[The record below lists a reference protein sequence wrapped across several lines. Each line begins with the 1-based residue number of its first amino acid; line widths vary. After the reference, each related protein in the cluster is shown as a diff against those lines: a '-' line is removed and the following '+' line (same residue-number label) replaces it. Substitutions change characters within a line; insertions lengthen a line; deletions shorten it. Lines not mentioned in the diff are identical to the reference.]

1 MPELAVTLELFTRA
15 LDGDDEAAAAFG
27 HLVAERP
34 PLTAAQR
41 LAVYGD
47 SSRAARIRALEQVYP
62 VCGAVLGERCLR
74 ALARDH
80 VLACPSR
87 HPDLERF
94 GADFD
99 ETLATFLEQRAGPAF
114 SGMAYLPDLA
124 RLEWLWH
131 LIHDGA
137 DDPGFD
143 GPGFLRAAADAP
155 ERIVLRPSHSLR
167 LFASPWPVHGLWR
180 RRGLPSEGEQDTV
193 GPDRVVLWRRGLE
206 RHAEAVDDAT
216 FELLQQLVAGATLEE
231 LAATA
236 PQELLAHAVATG
248 WVAGYE
254 MRDPHDRRSF

>member
-1 MPELAVTLELFTRA
+1 MAELAATLELFTRA
-15 LDGDDEAAAAFG
+15 LDGDATAAAAFG

-41 LAVYGD
+41 LAVYRD
-47 SSRAARIRALEQVYP
+47 SSRAARIRVLEQVYV

-80 VLACPSR
+80 VLARPSR
-87 HPDLERF
+87 HSDLERF
-94 GADFD
+94 GEDFD
-99 ETLATFLEQRAGPAF
+99 ATVTTFLEERAGPDFA
-114 SGMAYLPDLA
+114 GMAYLPDLA
-124 RLEWLWH
+124 RLEWMWH
-131 LIHDGA
+131 CISGGA

-143 GPGFLRAAADAP
+143 GAGFLRAAAHAP

-180 RRGLPSEGEQDTV
+180 RRGVPSAGGQDNV
-193 GPDRVVLWRRGLE
+193 GPERVVLWRRGFE
-206 RHAEAVDDAT
+206 GHTEAVDDAT
-216 FELLQQLVAGATLEE
+216 FDMLQQMVAGATLEE

-236 PQELLAHAVATG
+236 PQELLAHAVAMG

-254 MRDPHDRRSF
+254 MRDPHGRYAL